1 MAYLRYCILND
12 ATPSCKVRFFKIS
25 LDMLLMYGNI
35 ILSIMRNSTI
45 FISIQNQQ
53 HRMSYDYSNQLYN
66 SIYLIL
72 ITRIMSYKIPTNA
85 ISLYCLSSPYNK
97 KSKVNHF
104 CKCTQSP
111 ISMLSMQLPSN
122 QISIFGRSDGWLKET
137 EILSDARVKWFPGG
151 ELKYSSNYIAHYV
164 HNLSSRFKFRL
175 TVEYMVQN
183 KGCWVK

>member
-1 MAYLRYCILND
+1 M
-12 ATPSCKVRFFKIS
+12 
-25 LDMLLMYGNI
+25 I
-35 ILSIMRNSTI
+35 ILINCIIQYILYLLHVLCLIKSLQMQFHYIAFHHHTI
-45 FISIQNQQ
+45 K
-53 HRMSYDYSNQLYN
+53 
-66 SIYLIL
+66 
-72 ITRIMSYKIPTNA
+72 T
-85 ISLYCLSSPYNK
+85 
-97 KSKVNHF
+97 KVNHF